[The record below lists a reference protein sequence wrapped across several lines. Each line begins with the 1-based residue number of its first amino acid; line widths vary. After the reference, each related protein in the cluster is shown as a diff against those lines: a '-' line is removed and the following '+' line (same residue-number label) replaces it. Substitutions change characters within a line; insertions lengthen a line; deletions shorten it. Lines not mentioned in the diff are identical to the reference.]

1 MRLII
6 FLISFFSICIFIKGE
21 IDSEK
26 NLFDLYQHLA
36 SLYCYIDDYPAW
48 SAQQSSL
55 NYFLQ
60 FAKFF
65 HIDSNHIEQMIEQY
79 RLQRECL
86 RALERLPILIGTG

>member
-6 FLISFFSICIFIKGE
+6 FLIWFFSIFVFIKSH

-26 NLFDLYQHLA
+26 NLFELYQRLA
-36 SLYCYIDDYPAW
+36 ALYCHIDDYNTW
-48 SAQQSSL
+48 VVEQSSL

-60 FAKFF
+60 FAQYFYT
-65 HIDSNHIEQMIEQY
+65 DRNHIQKLMEQY

-86 RALERLPILIGTG
+86 RALERLPILVGTG